1 MSNRYLTYLGS
12 DRWRQ
17 KSKSF
22 RNVML
27 NRCCVLPFLK
37 SNDAHHMTYKNLEHE
52 IFLRDVVP
60 LSKGVHNFVHGAA
73 RLIFLKHDN
82 HFIRFFINW
91 LLLRPSCLFW
101 FVTLTLLNLL
111 SLLSK
116 VIGRKTIAIASIIL
130 AFLFGYMASVSIKY
144 QPIYGALC
152 FVFTNIYFVFEKK

>member
-1 MSNRYLTYLGS
+1 MSNRYLAYLGS
-12 DRWRQ
+12 DKWRQ
-17 KSKSF
+17 KSKLF

-27 NRCCVLPFLK
+27 NRCCVLPFLR
-37 SNDAHHMTYKNLEHE
+37 SNDAHHMTYANLEHE

-60 LSKGVHNFVHGAA
+60 LSNLIHDGIVHPIA

-111 SLLSK
+111 SK
-116 VIGRKTIAIASIIL
+116 IIGRKTIAIASIIL
-130 AFLFGYMASVSIKY
+130 AFAFGYIASVNPKY
-144 QPIYGALC
+144 QLTYGAIC
-152 FVFTNIYFVFEKK
+152 FVFTNIYFVFEKKK